1 MFSGN
6 VNLTE
11 NQYTPSAAAFCRS

>member
-11 NQYTPSAAAFCRS
+11 NQYTPSVAAFCRS